1 MKMQSVLAAEL
12 REGALDARLTAIY
25 GCKKTELPHKR
36 ERLLALMDTF
46 EKTYG
51 AEREVAL
58 YSAPGRTEM
67 GGNHTDH
74 QHGRVLAA
82 AIDLDAVACASKSG
96 SMIARVLSEGYPEI
110 VVDLSV
116 REPQKEE
123 EGTTAAL
130 IRGVAAKMHEMGY
143 PVAGFD
149 ACVTSEV
156 LSGSGLSSSAAFEVL
171 IGAIVNDMFCDG
183 ALTQVQLAQ
192 IGQYAENVFF
202 GKPCGLMD
210 QLASAVGGIV
220 SIDFE
225 DPAEPIV
232 NRLDY
237 DLSVSGH
244 ALCIID
250 SGADHADLTDEY
262 ASIPNEMKQ
271 VAAYFGKQ
279 VLREVKFEDF
289 WEKIPEIRKEAGDRA
304 VMRAIHFFIDN
315 LLALKQAQA
324 LEKEDFYGFLAQ
336 VQQSGRSSAEYL
348 QNLYCTSN
356 PKAQAVVLSIS
367 VARRILEG
375 QGAVRV
381 HGGGFAGTVQAY
393 VPFGMVD
400 TFRTG
405 MEAILGEGCC
415 HFLTVRPG
423 GGVVIA

>member
-1 MKMQSVLAAEL
+1 MKIQSTLTTEL
-12 REGALDARLTAIY
+12 KEGALDARLTAIY
-25 GCKKTELPHKR
+25 GCKRTEVPHKR
-36 ERLLALMDTF
+36 ERLLVLMDTF
-46 EKTYG
+46 AKTYG
-51 AEREVAL
+51 VDREVGL

-82 AIDLDAVACASKSG
+82 AIDLDAIACASKSG
-96 SMIARVLSEGYPEI
+96 STIVRVLSAGYPEI
-110 VVDLSV
+110 KIDLAV
-116 REPQKEE
+116 CEPQKEE

-130 IRGVAAKMHEMGY
+130 IRGVAVKIREMGY
-143 PVAGFD
+143 PVSGFD

-171 IGAIVNDMFCDG
+171 IGAIVNDMFCEG

-220 SIDFE
+220 SIDFA
-225 DPAEPIV
+225 DPEEPIV

-237 DLSVSGH
+237 DLSASGH

-262 ASIPNEMKQ
+262 AAIPGEMKQ
-271 VAAYFGKQ
+271 VAAFFGKE
-279 VLREVKFEDF
+279 VLRDVEFEDF
-289 WEKIPEIRKEAGDRA
+289 WANLAEIRKKTGDRA
-304 VMRAIHFFIDN
+304 ILRAMHFYGDN

-324 LEKEDFYGFLAQ
+324 LEKEDFYAFLAL
-336 VQQSGRSSAEYL
+336 VQQSGTSSAEHL
-348 QNLYCTSN
+348 QNLYCVSQ
-356 PKAQAVVLSIS
+356 PQAQAVVLTIAA
-367 VARRILEG
+367 ARKLLEG
-375 QGAVRV
+375 KGAVRV

-393 VPFGMVD
+393 VPFSM
-400 TFRTG
+400 TEQFRAG
-405 MEAILGEGCC
+405 MEAILGDGCC

>member
-1 MKMQSVLAAEL
+1 MKKQSILAAEL
-12 REGALDARLTAIY
+12 KEGALDARLTAIY
-25 GCKKTELPHKR
+25 GCKKTELPQKR

-51 AEREVAL
+51 AEREVGL

-82 AIDLDAVACASKSG
+82 AIDLDAIACASKSD
-96 SMIARVLSEGYPEI
+96 SMTARVLSEGYPEI
-110 VVDLSV
+110 VIDLSV

-143 PVAGFD
+143 PVSGFD

-171 IGAIVNDMFCDG
+171 IGAIINDMFCEG

-225 DPAEPIV
+225 DPTKPIV

-237 DLSVSGH
+237 DLSASGH

-262 ASIPNEMKQ
+262 AAIPNEMKQ
-271 VAAYFGKQ
+271 VAAFFGKEY
-279 VLREVKFEDF
+279 LREVEFEDY
-289 WEKIPEIRKEAGDRA
+289 WANIAKIRKQTGDRA
-304 VMRAIHFFIDN
+304 VLRAFHFYTDN

-324 LEKEDFYGFLAQ
+324 LEKEDFYGFLAL
-336 VQQSGRSSAEYL
+336 VQYSGKSSAEHL
-348 QNLYCTSN
+348 QNLYCTSQ
-356 PKAQAVVLSIS
+356 PEAQAVVLTIAA
-367 VARRILEG
+367 ARRLLEG
-375 QGAVRV
+375 KGAVRV

-393 VPFGMVD
+393 VPFDMVE
-400 TFRTG
+400 TFRAG

>member
-1 MKMQSVLAAEL
+1 MKKQSILAAEL
-12 REGALDARLTAIY
+12 KEGALDARLTAIY
-25 GCKKTELPHKR
+25 GCKKTELPKKC
-36 ERLLALMDTF
+36 ERLLTLMDTF

-51 AEREVAL
+51 AEREVGL

-82 AIDLDAVACASKSG
+82 AIDLDAIACAGKSD
-96 SMIARVLSEGYPEI
+96 SMTARVLSEGYPEI
-110 VVDLSV
+110 VIDLSV

-130 IRGVAAKMHEMGY
+130 IRGVAAKIHEMGY
-143 PVAGFD
+143 QVSGFD

-171 IGAIVNDMFCDG
+171 IGAIINDMFCEG

-225 DPAEPIV
+225 DPAKPIV

-237 DLSVSGH
+237 DLSASGH

-262 ASIPNEMKQ
+262 AAIPNEMKQ
-271 VAAYFGKQ
+271 VAAFFGKEY
-279 VLREVKFEDF
+279 LREIEFEEY
-289 WEKIPEIRKEAGDRA
+289 WANIAKIRKQTGDRA
-304 VMRAIHFFIDN
+304 ILRAFHFYTDN

-324 LEKEDFYGFLAQ
+324 LEKEDFYGFLAL
-336 VQQSGRSSAEYL
+336 VQYSGKSSAEHL
-348 QNLYCTSN
+348 QNLYCASH
-356 PKAQAVVLSIS
+356 PEAQAVVLTIAA
-367 VARRILEG
+367 ARRLLEG
-375 QGAVRV
+375 KGAVRV

-393 VPFGMVD
+393 VPFDM
-400 TFRTG
+400 TEEFRKG
-405 MEAILGEGCC
+405 MESVLGEGCC

>member
-1 MKMQSVLAAEL
+1 MKKQSILAAEL
-12 REGALDARLTAIY
+12 KEGALDARLTAIY
-25 GCKKTELPHKR
+25 GCKKAELPKKC
-36 ERLLALMDTF
+36 ERLLTLMDTF

-51 AEREVAL
+51 AEREVGL

-82 AIDLDAVACASKSG
+82 AIDLDAVACASKSD
-96 SMIARVLSEGYPEI
+96 SMTARVLSEGYPEI
-110 VVDLSV
+110 AIDLSV

-130 IRGVAAKMHEMGY
+130 IRGVAAKIHEMGY
-143 PVAGFD
+143 PVSGFD

-171 IGAIVNDMFCDG
+171 IGAIINDMFCEG

-220 SIDFE
+220 SIDFA

-237 DLSVSGH
+237 DLSASGH

-262 ASIPNEMKQ
+262 AAIPNEMKQ
-271 VAAYFGKQ
+271 VAAFFGKEY
-279 VLREVKFEDF
+279 LREVEFEDY
-289 WEKIPEIRKEAGDRA
+289 WANIAKIRKQTGDRA
-304 VMRAIHFFIDN
+304 VLRAFHFYTDN

-324 LEKEDFYGFLAQ
+324 LEKEDFYGFLTL
-336 VQQSGRSSAEYL
+336 VQYSGKSSAEHL
-348 QNLYCTSN
+348 QNLYCASQ
-356 PKAQAVVLSIS
+356 PEAQAVVLTIAA
-367 VARRILEG
+367 ARRLLEG
-375 QGAVRV
+375 KGAVRV

-393 VPFGMVD
+393 VPFDMVE
-400 TFRTG
+400 TFRAG

>member
-1 MKMQSVLAAEL
+1 MKKQSILAAEL
-12 REGALDARLTAIY
+12 KEGVLDARLTAIY
-25 GCKKTELPHKR
+25 GCKKAGLPHKR

-51 AEREVAL
+51 AEREVGL

-82 AIDLDAVACASKSG
+82 AIDLDAIACASKSG
-96 SMIARVLSEGYPEI
+96 SMTARVLSEGYPEI

-116 REPQKEE
+116 QEPQKEE

-130 IRGVAAKMHEMGY
+130 IRGVAAKIHEMGY
-143 PVAGFD
+143 PVCGFD

-171 IGAIVNDMFCDG
+171 IGVIINDMFCEG

-225 DPAEPIV
+225 DPAKPIV

-237 DLSVSGH
+237 DLSSSGH

-262 ASIPNEMKQ
+262 AAIPNEMKQ
-271 VAAYFGKQ
+271 VAAFFGKEY
-279 VLREVKFEDF
+279 LREIEFEEF
-289 WEKIPEIRKEAGDRA
+289 WANIAKIRKQTGDRA
-304 VMRAIHFFIDN
+304 VLRAFHFYTDN

-324 LEKEDFYGFLAQ
+324 LEKEDFYVFLTL
-336 VQQSGRSSAEYL
+336 VQHSGKSSAEHL
-348 QNLYCTSN
+348 QNLYCSSQ
-356 PKAQAVVLSIS
+356 PEAQAVVLTIAA
-367 VARRILEG
+367 ARRLLEG
-375 QGAVRV
+375 KGAVRV

-393 VPFGMVD
+393 VPFDM
-400 TFRTG
+400 TEEFRQG
-405 MEAILGEGCC
+405 MESILGEGCC
-415 HFLTVRPG
+415 HFLSVRPG
-423 GGVVIA
+423 GGVVIG

>member
-348 QNLYCTSN
+348 QNLYCASN

-400 TFRTG
+400 AFRTG

>member
-1 MKMQSVLAAEL
+1 MKKQSILAAEL
-12 REGALDARLTAIY
+12 EEGALDARLTAIY
-25 GCKKTELPHKR
+25 GCKKTELPQKR

-46 EKTYG
+46 EKNYG
-51 AEREVAL
+51 ADREVGL
-58 YSAPGRTEM
+58 YSTPGRTEM

-82 AIDLDAVACASKSG
+82 AIDLDVIACASKSD
-96 SMIARVLSEGYPEI
+96 SMTVRVLSEGYPEI
-110 VVDLSV
+110 VIDLSV
-116 REPQKEE
+116 CQPQKEE

-130 IRGVAAKMHEMGY
+130 IRGVAAKIREIGY

-171 IGAIVNDMFCDG
+171 IGVIVNDMFCEG
-183 ALTQVQLAQ
+183 TLTQVQLAQ

-220 SIDFE
+220 SIDFA

-237 DLSVSGH
+237 DLSASGH

-262 ASIPNEMKQ
+262 AAIPNEMKQ
-271 VAAYFGKQ
+271 VAAFFGKQ
-279 VLREVKFEDF
+279 FLREVEFEEF
-289 WEKIPEIRKEAGDRA
+289 WANIAKIRKQTGDRA
-304 VMRAIHFFIDN
+304 VLRAIHFYTDN

-324 LEKEDFYGFLAQ
+324 LEKEDFYGFLAL
-336 VQQSGRSSAEYL
+336 VQFSGKSSAEYL
-348 QNLYCTSN
+348 QNLYCASQ
-356 PKAQAVVLSIS
+356 PEAQAVVLTI
-367 VARRILEG
+367 AAACRLLEG
-375 QGAVRV
+375 KGAVRV

-393 VPFGMVD
+393 VPFD
-400 TFRTG
+400 LIEKFRAG
-405 MEAILGEGCC
+405 MEMILGEGCC